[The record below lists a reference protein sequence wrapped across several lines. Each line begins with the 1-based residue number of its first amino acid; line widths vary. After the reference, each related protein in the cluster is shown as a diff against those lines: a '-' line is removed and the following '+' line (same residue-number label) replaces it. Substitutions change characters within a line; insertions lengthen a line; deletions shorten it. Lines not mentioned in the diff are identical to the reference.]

1 MTRDRAIAAAEA
13 YFDEGGF
20 TEDLARRVAIQSESQ
35 VPERASMLARYLD
48 GEIAPSLQRLGFA
61 TETVANPA
69 GAGPMLIA
77 ERREPGNRTTVL
89 GYGHGDVIRGL
100 EAEWAEGLSPW
111 RLQRRGDR
119 LYGRGTADNKG
130 QHTINF
136 AALDAAL
143 KIRGRLG
150 FDIVYLIETGE
161 EVGSPG
167 LREVCQHYRDR
178 LKANVLIASDGPR
191 LGPQRPT
198 LFLGARGAFNFDM
211 HVDLRDGGH
220 HSGNWG
226 GLLSNPGIIL
236 AQAPAKADNA
246 RTSRL
251 RSGAGGL

>member
-1 MTRDRAIAAAEA
+1 MTRERAIAAAEA

-20 TEDLARRVAIQSESQ
+20 AEDLARRVAIPSESQ

-89 GYGHGDVIRGL
+89 GYGHGDVVRGL

-130 QHTINF
+130 TRSISPPSTRRSRP
-136 AALDAAL
+136 AADSASTSSTWSRPA
-143 KIRGRLG
+143 RRWAPPACARCASNTA
-150 FDIVYLIETGE
+150 TG
-161 EVGSPG
+161 S
-167 LREVCQHYRDR
+167 
-178 LKANVLIASDGPR
+178 
-191 LGPQRPT
+191 RPT
-198 LFLGARGAFNFDM
+198 Y
-211 HVDLRDGGH
+211 
-220 HSGNWG
+220 
-226 GLLSNPGIIL
+226 
-236 AQAPAKADNA
+236 
-246 RTSRL
+246 
-251 RSGAGGL
+251 

>member
-20 TEDLARRVAIQSESQ
+20 AEDLARRVAIPSESQ

-136 AALDAAL
+136 AALDAVL
-143 KIRGRLG
+143 KTRGRLG
-150 FDIVYLIETGE
+150 FDIVYLVETGE

-167 LREVCQHYRDR
+167 
-178 LKANVLIASDGPR
+178 
-191 LGPQRPT
+191 
-198 LFLGARGAFNFDM
+198 
-211 HVDLRDGGH
+211 
-220 HSGNWG
+220 
-226 GLLSNPGIIL
+226 
-236 AQAPAKADNA
+236 
-246 RTSRL
+246 
-251 RSGAGGL
+251 